1 MPKYEDQYHLL
12 SLMRPKIAINNNTQ
26 LFNFPNKT
34 CKKVT
39 WYDFSIAS
47 NTGSKFHWSLIGFG
61 GSNSGAPFV
70 CPFSWYLYVWENEY
84 Y

>member
-1 MPKYEDQYHLL
+1 M
-12 SLMRPKIAINNNTQ
+12 
-26 LFNFPNKT
+26 
-34 CKKVT
+34 CKNIT